1 MTSPEMIQRRGRR
14 LSLSVRVSAL
24 LMLAAIL
31 PLIITV
37 AGSEFFARPALTNQ
51 ASAAM
56 ETDARTRVQLI
67 DNYLGE
73 RVLDAETL
81 GQVPTVQS
89 FLALPPAQETQD
101 SINHALYALAAGMY
115 RDKRYTTWALF
126 DPQGHTRLYFPT
138 TSVPQPH
145 GQYLVPPEDLKAVD
159 AGQTFIS
166 AVYYNPATR
175 KASIDIY
182 SPIVTPAGN
191 QLLGFIRASL
201 NIDYVWNV
209 VSGDLGANGAG
220 SYAFLLDENGVRI
233 ADTDTARLFHAVSPL
248 PSTTQQ
254 QIESEALYG
263 NTGRVP
269 VLADSALAHMRKSG
283 SANTTFQMTPTG
295 QNGVYEAARR
305 TLSAVP
311 WSYYVLSPLSTVTAA
326 ANQQLIFTCLVA
338 LMILLLA
345 AGFGLIIGQ
354 RISNPIMYSVDYLRS
369 NTEALNALAT
379 KQQGAA
385 NEQTWVVDSSQVGL
399 ESVQYYTEATRVA
412 AQRLTQIGTE
422 LAQHWH
428 QLDAQTAKQALAQ
441 MIAAGQYI
449 ERATRL
455 QESSNQ
461 KLSTAIQVTEQVT
474 EQLAAG
480 ATAATDAAEQLE
492 QVVNQLRH
500 VVGK

>member
-1 MTSPEMIQRRGRR
+1 MTSPEIIHQRSRR

-31 PLIITV
+31 PLIMAV
-37 AGSEFFARPALTNQ
+37 AGSEFFTRPALTNQ
-51 ASAAM
+51 ASASMA
-56 ETDARTRVQLI
+56 TDAQTRVQLI

-73 RVLDAETL
+73 RLLDAETL

-89 FLALPPAQETQD
+89 FLSLPPTKETQD
-101 SINHALYALAAGMY
+101 SINHALYALAAGIY

-138 TSVPQPH
+138 TNIPQMH

-166 AVYYNPATR
+166 SVYYSPGSK
-175 KASIDIY
+175 KASVDIY
-182 SPIVTPAGN
+182 SPIVTPIGH

-201 NIDYVWNV
+201 NIDYIWNV
-209 VSGDLGANGAG
+209 VRGDLGANGAG

-233 ADTDTARLFHAVSPL
+233 ADTDPSRLFHAVAPL
-248 PSTTQQ
+248 SSSIER
-254 QIESEALYG
+254 QIESEERYG
-263 NTGRVP
+263 SANAVP
-269 VLADSALAHMRKSG
+269 VLADSTLAQMRTAG
-283 SANTTFQMTPTG
+283 NATRQITPVG
-295 QNGVYEAARR
+295 QNGVYEVTRR
-305 TLSAVP
+305 TLSTVP
-311 WSYYVLSPLSTVTAA
+311 WSYYVLSPLSSVTAA
-326 ANQQLIFTCLVA
+326 ANQQLIFTCLIALIVLIVA
-338 LMILLLA
+338 ALA
-345 AGFGLIIGQ
+345 GAIIGQ
-354 RISNPIMYSVDYLRS
+354 RLTNPIMYSVEYLRG

-379 KQQGAA
+379 KQRSAA

-399 ESVQYYTEATRVA
+399 ESVQYYTQATRVA

-428 QLDAQTAKQALAQ
+428 QLDPQTAKQALAQ

-455 QESSNQ
+455 QDSSNQ
-461 KLSTAIQVTEQVT
+461 KLATAIKVTEQVT

-480 ATAATDAAEQLE
+480 ATAATATAEQLE
-492 QVVNQLRH
+492 QVVNQLRQM
-500 VVGK
+500 VGK

>member
-1 MTSPEMIQRRGRR
+1 MTSPEIIHQRSRR

-31 PLIITV
+31 PLIMAV
-37 AGSEFFARPALTNQ
+37 AGSEFFTRPALTNQ
-51 ASAAM
+51 ASASMA
-56 ETDARTRVQLI
+56 TDAQTRVQLI

-73 RVLDAETL
+73 RLLDAETL

-89 FLALPPAQETQD
+89 FLSLPPTKETQD
-101 SINHALYALAAGMY
+101 SINHALYALAAGIY

-138 TSVPQPH
+138 TNIPQPH

-166 AVYYNPATR
+166 SVYYSPTGK
-175 KASIDIY
+175 KASVDIY
-182 SPIVTPAGN
+182 SPIVTPTGH

-201 NIDYVWNV
+201 NIDYIWNV
-209 VSGDLGANGAG
+209 VRGDLGANGAG

-233 ADTDTARLFHAVSPL
+233 ADTDPSRLFHAVAPL
-248 PSTTQQ
+248 SSSIER
-254 QIESEALYG
+254 QIESEERYG
-263 NTGRVP
+263 SANAVP
-269 VLADSALAHMRKSG
+269 VLADSALAQMRTAG
-283 SANTTFQMTPTG
+283 NATRQITPVG
-295 QNGVYEAARR
+295 QNGVYEVTRR
-305 TLSAVP
+305 TLSTVP
-311 WSYYVLSPLSTVTAA
+311 WSYYVLSPLSSVTAA
-326 ANQQLIFTCLVA
+326 ANQQLIFTCLIALIVLIVA
-338 LMILLLA
+338 ALA
-345 AGFGLIIGQ
+345 GAIIGQ
-354 RISNPIMYSVDYLRS
+354 RLTNPIMYSVEYLRG

-379 KQQGAA
+379 KQRSAA

-399 ESVQYYTEATRVA
+399 ESVQYYTQATRVA

-428 QLDAQTAKQALAQ
+428 QLDPQTAKQALAQ

-455 QESSNQ
+455 QDSSNQ
-461 KLSTAIQVTEQVT
+461 KLSTAIKVTEQVT

-480 ATAATDAAEQLE
+480 ATAATATAEQLE
-492 QVVNQLRH
+492 QVVNQLRQM
-500 VVGK
+500 VGK